1 MRSTWIS
8 AGIAALGG
16 MTLLPFLTGQM
27 PGDREI
33 WEKDIR
39 SNTPLFRFVV
49 QGKAGYINAE
59 GRVVIP
65 PQFRVLGETGRDDFY
80 EGIASAGFGG
90 RFWVNEQGKELDPL
104 SDGAVRIGKAAEG
117 MIRTYRKLNGS
128 RLEGFVDFQGLRV
141 IPEKFEETKEFSEG
155 LAAVRVGGLWGYI
168 DKTGSF
174 AIAPRFLGAE
184 PFSEGAAR
192 VIVEGPCMG
201 PWGGGCIIG
210 RVVIRA
216 PEGSSLRQAKYPGCR
231 YSYIDKSGA
240 PLFETTYASADD
252 FSEGLAA
259 FRAVGGYGFIDK
271 TGAIRI
277 PPQFE
282 QVRSFSDGLARFSKG
297 RNWGY
302 IDHTGREVFPAQF
315 EYAADFS
322 EGAAVV
328 GPRFGNVHF
337 IDRSGR
343 KLFDAEYT
351 RASSFRLGLAHVCSG
366 RDCAYIDRTGY
377 AVFRYQSDRE

>member
-1 MRSTWIS
+1 MRWKWVSTGVS
-8 AGIAALGG
+8 ALLAVA
-16 MTLLPFLTGQM
+16 LLPFLSGQM
-27 PGDREI
+27 SWDREI
-33 WEKDIR
+33 WEKDKR
-39 SNTPLFRFVV
+39 SDTPLFRFVV

-59 GRVVIP
+59 GRVVIQ
-65 PQFRVLGETGRDDFY
+65 PQFRVLGDIGRDDFY

-90 RFWVNEQGKELDPL
+90 RYWVNAQGKELEPL
-104 SDGAVRIGKAAEG
+104 SDGSTRTGKAAEG

-128 RLEGFVDFQGLRV
+128 WQEGFVDIQGRRV
-141 IPEKFEETKEFSEG
+141 IPEKFEQTTEFSEG

-168 DKTGSF
+168 DKTGAL
-174 AIAPRFLGAE
+174 AISPRFLEAE
-184 PFSEGAAR
+184 PFSEGTAR
-192 VIVEGPCMG
+192 VIAEGPCAEMRFMG
-201 PWGGGCIIG
+201 CLLTRAVVGGSESTKP
-210 RVVIRA
+210 A
-216 PEGSSLRQAKYPGCR
+216 QARLPGCR
-231 YSYIDKSGA
+231 YSFIDQRGA
-240 PLFETTYASADD
+240 LLFLNTYSSADD

-259 FRAVGGYGFIDK
+259 VKAVGGTGFIDK

-277 PPQFE
+277 PPQYE
-282 QVRSFSDGLARFSKG
+282 HVRSFSDGLARFSKG

-302 IDHTGREVFPAQF
+302 IDKTGREVFPAQF

-328 GPRFGNVHF
+328 GPRFGKVHF

-351 RASSFRLGLAHVCSG
+351 KASSFRLGLAHVCSG

-377 AVFRYQSDRE
+377 AVFRYQRDPE

>member
-1 MRSTWIS
+1 MRWKWVSTGVS
-8 AGIAALGG
+8 ALLGAA
-16 MTLLPFLTGQM
+16 LLPFLSGQM
-27 PGDREI
+27 PWDREI
-33 WEKDIR
+33 WEKDKR
-39 SNTPLFRFVV
+39 SDTPLFRFVV

-65 PQFRVLGETGRDDFY
+65 PQFRVLGDIGRDDFY

-90 RFWVNEQGKELDPL
+90 RYWVNAQGKELEPL
-104 SDGAVRIGKAAEG
+104 SDGSTRIGKAAEG
-117 MIRTYRKLNGS
+117 MISTYRKLNGS
-128 RLEGFVDFQGLRV
+128 RQEGFVDLQGRRV
-141 IPEKFEETKEFSEG
+141 IPERFEQTKEFSEG

-168 DKTGSF
+168 DKTGAF
-174 AIAPRFLGAE
+174 AIAPRFLEAE

-210 RVVIRA
+210 RVAIGA

-231 YSYIDKSGA
+231 YSYIDKGGA
-240 PLFETTYASADD
+240 PLSETTYASADE

-259 FRAVGGYGFIDK
+259 IRAVGGAGFIDK
-271 TGAIRI
+271 TGVIRI

-282 QVRSFSDGLARFSKG
+282 HVRSFSDGLARFSKG

-302 IDHTGREVFPAQF
+302 IDKSGREVFPAQF

-328 GPRFGNVHF
+328 GPRFGKVHF

-343 KLFDAEYT
+343 KLFNAEYT
-351 RASSFRLGLAHVCSG
+351 KASSFRLGLAHVCSD

-377 AVFRYQSDRE
+377 AVFRYQRDPD